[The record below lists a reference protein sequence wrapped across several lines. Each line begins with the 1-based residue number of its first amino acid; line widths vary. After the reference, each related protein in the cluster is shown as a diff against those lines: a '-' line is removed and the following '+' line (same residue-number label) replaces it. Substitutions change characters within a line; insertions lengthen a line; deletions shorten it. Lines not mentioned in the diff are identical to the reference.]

1 MKYIVQKVPSRS
13 VSHLLA
19 QIPNLFVVEDRERDP
34 VGCFAKNCAAA
45 ENDAFVRLED
55 DVDLCDSFIE
65 KLEAAVAQ
73 YSDEII
79 SFFTLRKI
87 TKVTRF
93 RGREFCMFQCVYF
106 PAGFADSMV
115 AYYALGNWP
124 RRAKNPKDPDSF
136 VADFLTYS
144 VPRSYLIWYP
154 NLVQHQVVVSE
165 IDSKRSR
172 FRQSKA
178 FIK

>member
-1 MKYIVQKVPSRS
+1 MASILSSLLNTTPVNTLTLFAPIVVIRITNP
-13 VSHLLA
+13 
-19 QIPNLFVVEDRERDP
+19 
-34 VGCFAKNCAAA
+34 AKGLGSY
-45 ENDAFVRLED
+45 V
-55 DVDLCDSFIE
+55 
-65 KLEAAVAQ
+65 
-73 YSDEII
+73 YS
-79 SFFTLRKI
+79 S
-87 TKVTRF
+87 
-93 RGREFCMFQCVYF
+93 
-106 PAGFADSMV
+106 P
-115 AYYALGNWP
+115 YYALGNWP